1 MKGEGRDKRKVK
13 FFSLIMPSRILSYP
27 KIIKERKEQRDAF
40 VDVFCWYAAD
50 SGLFLEAVCTDRA
63 D

>member
-1 MKGEGRDKRKVK
+1 MT
-13 FFSLIMPSRILSYP
+13 SRILFYP

-40 VDVFCWYAAD
+40 VEAFCWQVAD
-50 SGLFLEAVCTDRA
+50 GGLFLEAVCMDRA